1 MNVYCA
7 WTYWLVRG
15 FCGDGPKLVN
25 LFDDRNDVCA
35 NTGEKLKCYE
45 SLPDSPHVSSFC
57 RLPRSPIGTKLYF
70 ICGTDSSSH
79 FSEVSVS
86 RSTSHESITY
96 GLNLSVI
103 TERNLV
109 FVVDGVELLLGDL
122 DSGFGDKED
131 LRVPSTPFHNQEKY
145 ATYLSFLQQVVE
157 SVDSIIK
164 TRRPDLSLPD
174 PSALKCLT

>member
-1 MNVYCA
+1 
-7 WTYWLVRG
+7 
-15 FCGDGPKLVN
+15 
-25 LFDDRNDVCA
+25 
-35 NTGEKLKCYE
+35 
-45 SLPDSPHVSSFC
+45 
-57 RLPRSPIGTKLYF
+57 
-70 ICGTDSSSH
+70 
-79 FSEVSVS
+79 VSVS

-164 TRRPDLSLPD
+164 TCRPDLSLPD
-174 PSALKCLT
+174 PSAL